1 MKLIILSSFLTL
13 FVIGLIIPNVYGSN
27 SDIVLTIETNSDEI
41 YQNEVLLLTAKL
53 SKIIPNTP
61 LQFEFTMN
69 GGSVGFVHSI
79 YPDMIIP
86 SIEKSGEYTFVI
98 LRPECNPTIG
108 ADYPN
113 KSFGNYIYQ
122 YCLPAGIVT
131 VSLTY
136 GDKNDPFEVAETT
149 FYLHSELSEFSKK
162 INNYFPTKIE
172 TGSNFKRSS
181 PMIPSSNI
189 DLNTTSIDNA
199 VYRCEGYSNC
209 MVSISIIHY
218 QEGIPEFKNMEY
230 THKRMDFKCNTV
242 YESGTN
248 YEQCSDEF
256 WEIQLHSS
264 HVSLDNRD
272 LFWDVFFEKI
282 KQTPLPEKSNI
293 LTSNIIYKYSSTHI
307 ENFPDSTKSPQHY
320 LDRYNNEKSYK
331 KWFDSQFPDTTIHEI
346 LDVIE
351 PEKPKI
357 PSWVNNTMQWYLGG
371 IITEDEMITA
381 IQYLVKEGIIDIN

>member
-1 MKLIILSSFLTL
+1 MTL
-13 FVIGLIIPNVYGSN
+13 FVIGLIIPNVYGQN

-41 YQNEVLLLTAKL
+41 YQNEVLLLNAKL

-69 GGSVGFVHSI
+69 GESVTFVNSI
-79 YPDMIIP
+79 HPDSIIP
-86 SIEKSGEYTFVI
+86 SIEKSGEYTFAI

-113 KSFGNYIYQ
+113 KSFGNYKFQ

-136 GDKNDPFEVAETT
+136 GDKNDPFAVAETT

-172 TGSNFKRSS
+172 TGSNFKRIS
-181 PMIPSSNI
+181 PLIPSSNI
-189 DLNTTSIDNA
+189 DLNSTSNDNA
-199 VYRCEGYSNC
+199 AYRCEVDEHRNC
-209 MVSISIIHY
+209 GVWISIIHY

-230 THKRMDFKCNTV
+230 THKRMDFKCNNLGNS
-242 YESGTN
+242 ESCFNDFFWIGIN
-248 YEQCSDEF
+248 SDY
-256 WEIQLHSS
+256 
-264 HVSLDNRD
+264 VSKDNQD
-272 LFWDVFFEKI
+272 LFFDILFKKI

-307 ENFPDSTKSPQHY
+307 ENFPDPTKSPQHY
-320 LDRYNNEKSYK
+320 LDRYNNEESYK
-331 KWFDSQFPDTTIHEI
+331 KWFDSQFPNNTIHKI
-346 LDVIE
+346 LDLTE

-357 PSWVNNTMQWYLGG
+357 PSWVNNAMQWYLGG